1 MSATP
6 CVRIRR
12 NRPWRNP
19 RTSDPRSWPHTAE
32 PSPRPMFS
40 VRSVGDHQE
49 PGRIVNRET
58 RAYFGWGRTDA
69 VAGANRALPKSR
81 QNRRQKT
88 GRLARPSIL
97 GLAVA
102 AKPPRTP
109 YSWCK
114 IVLRLESYHHHRHQT
129 GAHSAPSSIPR
140 RSIRCL
146 DGFHR
151 CIQQTRR
158 QSRSPRQLRCHR
170 CHRQKGY
177 PKSHALRN
185 SADDFVPL
193 GTSPCASHHLHIVYS
208 SHFPF

>member
-129 GAHSAPSSIPR
+129 GAHSTPVSIRRRSMRCRTDIAGLSKRAVSPPHYDTFVVIVATTCKQNIPR
-140 RSIRCL
+140 RM
-146 DGFHR
+146 HR
-151 CIQQTRR
+151 VIEQVV
-158 QSRSPRQLRCHR
+158 LFLF
-170 CHRQKGY
+170 G
-177 PKSHALRN
+177 
-185 SADDFVPL
+185 
-193 GTSPCASHHLHIVYS
+193 
-208 SHFPF
+208 